1 MTELLAAAEIAVAT
15 EVVKQVC
22 EGADVAVASA
32 RTDRHHTV
40 GLALEFGRHPCG
52 MRQLPPPV
60 IVSFDSEQWLRIAV
74 GLRAMR

>member
-1 MTELLAAAEIAVAT
+1 MNPLLEAAEIAVSYEA
-15 EVVKQVC
+15 VKQVC

-32 RTDRHHTV
+32 RTETHHVV
-40 GLALEFGRHPCG
+40 GLAVEIGRHPCG

-60 IVSFDSEQWLRIAV
+60 VVAFDREQWLRIAV

>member
-1 MTELLAAAEIAVAT
+1 MTEILAAAEIAVGR
-15 EVVKQVC
+15 EVCRQVC

-32 RTDRHHTV
+32 KTDTHHTV
-40 GLALEFGRHPCG
+40 GLALELGRHPCG

-60 IVSFDSEQWLRIAV
+60 VVSFDRETWLRIAI